1 MSDDVAHRACEAA
14 EKDTGLPATD
24 PVRFDP
30 APLLLAF
37 VLGRL
42 FEPLLRQEL
51 ILGYGDPMV
60 FLASPFS
67 AGFLAAAAL
76 IMAWPLLAAP
86 FR

>member
-1 MSDDVAHRACEAA
+1 M
-14 EKDTGLPATD
+14 
-24 PVRFDP
+24 
-30 APLLLAF
+30 
-37 VLGRL
+37 
-42 FEPLLRQEL
+42 